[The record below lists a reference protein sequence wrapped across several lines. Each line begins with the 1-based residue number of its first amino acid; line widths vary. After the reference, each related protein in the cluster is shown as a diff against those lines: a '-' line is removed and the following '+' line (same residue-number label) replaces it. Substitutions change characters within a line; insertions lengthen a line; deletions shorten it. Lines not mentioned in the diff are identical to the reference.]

1 MASRKNLKKV
11 ISYIVDE
18 LATEAFYLSCNSKA
32 ETAAWVDLFNKV
44 FALNKEYIAR
54 VNHAEPGLPARKYF
68 NTLCASFNEEA
79 KTLLE
84 EMQQLAKAE

>member
-18 LATEAFYLSCNSKA
+18 LATEAFFLSYNSKA

-44 FALNKEYIAR
+44 LALNNEYIAR
-54 VNHAEPGLPARKYF
+54 VSHAEPGMPARKYF
-68 NTLCASFNEEA
+68 DALCASFNEEA
-79 KTLLE
+79 KALLDE
-84 EMQQLAKAE
+84 IHRLAKAE